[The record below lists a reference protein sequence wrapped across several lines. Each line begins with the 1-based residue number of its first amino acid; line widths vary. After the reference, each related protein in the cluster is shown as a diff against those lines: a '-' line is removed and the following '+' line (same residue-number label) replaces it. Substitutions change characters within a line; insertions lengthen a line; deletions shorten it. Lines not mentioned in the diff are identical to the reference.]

1 MARAVTVGGLKTRTR
16 ERADAVGDTS
26 WVTDAELSRY
36 LDVGY
41 CELVDLLVAAD
52 VHQFETSTT
61 FVTDGTNDSYAL
73 PTDFYKLLGLDYL
86 WSTGRYVSVPV
97 VTFGERNRYDA
108 LYVSSLYGSYAA
120 GYRLVGNAVKLYPPQ
135 MPAGQV
141 YRVSYAP
148 TGANFAA
155 LADSATVDGIDGWD
169 ELLVIV
175 AAMKMARKEG
185 DSVGLRE
192 LAQDKKEIV
201 DRIAQMGVDRQ
212 PVQSIAPDYDDGPLD
227 GRWGVDRYRWRDR

>member
-1 MARAVTVGGLKTRTR
+1 MARTVTVGELKTRTR
-16 ERADAVGDTS
+16 DRADAVGDTS
-26 WVTDAELSRY
+26 WVTDAELGRY

-52 VHQFETSTT
+52 IHQFETSTT
-61 FVTDGTNDSYAL
+61 FTTDGANDSYAL
-73 PTDFYKLLGLDYL
+73 ADNFYKLLGVDFL

-97 VTFGERNRYDA
+97 VTFGERNRYDN
-108 LYVSSLYGSYAA
+108 LFTSSLYGSYAA
-120 GYRLVGNAVKLYPPQ
+120 GYRLVGNTVKLYPPLV
-135 MPAGQV
+135 PAGQV

-148 TGANFAA
+148 AGAK
-155 LADSATVDGIDGWD
+155 LASLSDGTAVDGIDGWD

-192 LAQDKKEIV
+192 LAQDKAEIV
-201 DRIAQMGVDRQ
+201 QRIAQMGVDRQ
-212 PVQSIAPDYDDGPLD
+212 PVQSIAPDFDDGPMN